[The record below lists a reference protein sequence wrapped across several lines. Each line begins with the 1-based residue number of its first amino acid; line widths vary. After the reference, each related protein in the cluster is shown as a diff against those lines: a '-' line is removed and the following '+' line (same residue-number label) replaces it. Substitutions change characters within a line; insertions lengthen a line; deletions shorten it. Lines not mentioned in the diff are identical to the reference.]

1 MINHASKVLQNIESH
16 DSLRDELRRVIKMD
30 NNGILI
36 VFDGID
42 GAGKTTQVN
51 LLAEALI
58 KAGEKVLIS
67 KEPTNGIWGQR
78 LRDSAFSGRLPLD
91 EELKYFLNDR
101 KDHLENKIRPAL
113 SDGFIVILDRYF
125 YSTIAYQGILV
136 NDVDA
141 LENKVRSE
149 ADLPD
154 ITFIMDIP
162 AELATYRI
170 ANRDGKANEFE
181 KLEDLKKVGEIFKS
195 IASKDKSAQLI
206 DGALSIKAIQEIIL
220 NSIILGP
227 LKLKMCA
234 KSYGCDDALYCA
246 PRINHTCPWWET
258 SEKLRIQSKS

>member
-1 MINHASKVLQNIESH
+1 MKVQQYIESH
-16 DSLRDELRRVIKMD
+16 DNLLAIQRLVIKMD

-51 LLAEALI
+51 LLSEALTL
-58 KAGEKVLIS
+58 AGEKVLIS

-78 LRDSAFSGRLPLD
+78 LRDSAFTGRLPLD

-113 SDGFIVILDRYF
+113 ADGYMVILDRYF

-136 NDVDA
+136 SDVDE
-141 LENKVRSE
+141 LERKVRSE

-154 ITFIMDIP
+154 ITFIMDLP
-162 AELATYRI
+162 AEIATYRI

-181 KLEDLKKVGEIFKS
+181 KLEDLKKVGEIFKC
-195 IASKDKSAQLI
+195 IASKDESIKLV
-206 DGALSIKAIQEIIL
+206 DGTLSIRPIQEIIL
-220 NSIILGP
+220 NQLIEGP
-227 LKLKMCA
+227 LKSKKCA
-234 KSYGCDDALYCA
+234 KSYGCDDALYCT
-246 PRINHTCPWWET
+246 PRITHTCQWWEL
-258 SEKLRIQSKS
+258 SEKLRNQLKSK